1 MTTKVKTQKDY
12 LLTEVTIELPADL
25 SELDAIM
32 KATKATGKIVV
43 VYNEGGVLGINVEQ
57 KTKASDSNSVKV
69 RDILGVTTKTL

>member
-1 MTTKVKTQKDY
+1 MATKVKTQKDY

-32 KATKATGKIVV
+32 KTTKATGKIVV

-57 KTKASDSNSVKV
+57 KTKASESNSVKV
-69 RDILGVTTKTL
+69 RDILGVMTKTL